1 MSTETSPRVRLGVV
15 AIVCISLFAALFA
28 RLWYLQV
35 MNAPAY
41 SQVAINR
48 STRVLTIAPPRG
60 RILDRNGNVLVDNQP
75 TKVVA
80 IDRQALA
87 KVKDADAV
95 VSRLA
100 GLLNQYQHPAKPFTL
115 ASIKVK
121 LANNR
126 VGPYEPVPLA
136 EGIDDNL
143 LVFLTEHSSEFP
155 GVTAETQLLRQYHY
169 GPLAAQLLG
178 YVGPISDA
186 QWVAAKHSKEPYQ
199 KDDQVGRAGVEQ
211 SFEKYLRGTP
221 GKKVVEVDPTGRIVR
236 TVSVTDP
243 VPGDDVYLTININA
257 QALAEKA
264 LAEQLA
270 AARQR
275 PATLGYPPAPA
286 GATVL
291 LQPKT
296 GQVLALASNPTY
308 DPKLFVPAISNSDW
322 AVINDKAHH
331 NPSLN
336 RAVSQVY
343 SPGSTFKL
351 VTALA
356 ALKAGEIVPE
366 TTVDDQGS
374 YTVQNCSGVCPS
386 PHNAGFESLGPVNLT
401 SAITKSSDVYF
412 FKIGDDLWSNR
423 SRVGE
428 TPIQEMAKQ
437 FGFGRRT
444 GIELPNEAPGRVP
457 TPASEVQLA
466 KLIGNKA
473 YDGWHTGATMNLAI
487 GQGDLDV
494 TPLQLANAYAQFLN
508 GGTRYRPTLL
518 YKVTEAFAPTKVV
531 YQSVPKVAGHVD
543 IPPAWHAAML
553 AGFDGV
559 TKTGGT
565 AAGKFDNIDQTKFD
579 IAGKTGTAET
589 CTNCFDNAYFVGAA
603 PIPNAQFVAAA
614 MVEAA
619 GFGAD
624 TAAPVVSELFQPL
637 AATGTFPLFAP
648 TIPWVAPPTA
658 TTLGPS
664 PTSTTTTVPGGL
676 PAPGSVPDTTVFGE
690 GPTSTTQPGGAQPTT
705 SGPAAAGGAN

>member
-41 SQVAINR
+41 SQVAVNR
-48 STRVLTIAPPRG
+48 STRVLTVAPPRG
-60 RILDRNGNVLVDNQP
+60 RILDRNGNVLVDNTP

-80 IDRQALA
+80 LDRQALA

-100 GLLNQYQHPAKPFTL
+100 GLLNQYQHPKKPFTL
-115 ASIKVK
+115 ANIKEK
-121 LANNR
+121 LKNNR

-155 GVTAETQLLRQYHY
+155 GVMAETQLLRQYHY

-186 QWVAAKHSKEPYQ
+186 QWAAAKHSKLPYQ

-221 GKKVVEVDPTGRIVR
+221 GRKVVEVDPTGRILR

-243 VPGDDVYLTININA
+243 VPGDDVYLSININA

-264 LAEQLA
+264 LADQLA

-286 GATVL
+286 GGTVL
-291 LQPKT
+291 MQPKT

-308 DPKLFVPAISNSDW
+308 DPKLFVPSISNADW
-322 AVINDKAHH
+322 KTINDPAVHF
-331 NPSLN
+331 PGLN
-336 RAVSQVY
+336 RVVSQVY

-356 ALKAGEIVPE
+356 GLKAGVITPQ
-366 TTVDDQGS
+366 TPVDDPGTYQVIGC
-374 YTVQNCSGVCPS
+374 TAPCVTF
-386 PHNAGFESLGPVNLT
+386 HDAAGDRTGTFALPEAI
-401 SAITKSSDVYF
+401 SASSDVYF
-412 FKIGDDLWSNR
+412 YKVGDQLWNAR

-428 TPIQEMAKQ
+428 TPIQDMAAA
-437 FGFGRRT
+437 FGFGKQT
-444 GIELPNEAPGRVP
+444 GIELPGEAAGRVP
-457 TPASEVQLA
+457 TPESEKKLA
-466 KLIGNKA
+466 AVIGNKQ
-473 YDGWHTGATMNLAI
+473 YSGWYSGDSVNLAI

-494 TPLQLANAYAQFLN
+494 TPLQLANAYSQLVN
-508 GGTRYRPTLL
+508 GGTRYKPTLL
-518 YKVTEAFAPTKVV
+518 YKVTKAFEPTKVV
-531 YQSVPKVAGHVD
+531 YKPAPKVVGHID
-543 IPPAWHAAML
+543 IPPAWQAALL
-553 AGFDGV
+553 AGFDGA
-559 TKTGGT
+559 TKPGGT
-565 AAGKFDNIDQTKFD
+565 AAGVFDSIDMTKFD
-579 IAGKTGTAET
+579 VAGKTGTAQTTQER
-589 CTNCFDNAYFVGAA
+589 FDNAWFVGYA
-603 PIPNAQFVAAA
+603 PAQNPQWVASTI
-614 MVEAA
+614 VEQA
-619 GFGAD
+619 GFGAVN
-624 TAAPVVSELFQPL
+624 AAPVVAQLFQPL
-637 AATGTFPLFAP
+637 AATGTFPTVAP
-648 TIPWVAPPTA
+648 TIPWLAPPTA
-658 TTLGPS
+658 TTLPPS
-664 PTSTTTTVPGGL
+664 STTTTTIPGGV
-676 PAPGSVPDTTVFGE
+676 PAGSIPDTTVFGQ
-690 GPTSTTQPGGAQPTT
+690 GPTTTTPSGTTGETTT
-705 SGPAAAGGAN
+705 SGPNATGGPN